1 MSNIMPTRIG
11 LSVAALLGLVALT
24 GADWAQFRGSDT
36 TGKTTDKALPPT
48 EWSVKLEKTD
58 KRDGTEAKNVAWS
71 VELPA
76 RGVSSPIVVGDK
88 VFVTSS
94 SGPKQDRLVV
104 TCYSTTDGKQL
115 WDRKFWA
122 TGRTFC
128 HPTSSVAAPTPASD
142 GTRIFAFYSSNDLV
156 CLDLDGNLLW
166 YRGLTLE
173 HPAAANDVGM
183 AASPLVAAGMVVV
196 QLESKGDSFA
206 MGIDAATGETRW
218 SVPRTSQMNWTS
230 PTLFKPGS
238 ADPLVLLQ
246 SPDKLTAH
254 NIRTGEVVWT
264 YESKCAEISSATTEG
279 ETIYLPAQ
287 GMTALKSGAGSSNWE
302 KVWQEKELAPGS
314 PSPVV
319 ADGRV
324 YVINR
329 AGVMQCGEAE
339 SGKTLWKLR
348 VKGPYWATPLA
359 IGDLLYV
366 VNQDGLAQVVRAGAK
381 EGEVVATNDFGEPVF
396 GSPAYADGALYFRGD
411 KHLWKIAKP

>member
-1 MSNIMPTRIG
+1 MQTRLRIH
-11 LSVAALLGLVALT
+11 LAAMLGLVCLT

-36 TGKTTDKALPPT
+36 TGKTSASALPPT
-48 EWSVKLEKTD
+48 EWSVALEKTD
-58 KRDGTEAKNVAWS
+58 KREATVAKNVAWS
-71 VELPA
+71 AELPA
-76 RGVSSPIVVGDK
+76 RGVSSPIVVGNK
-88 VFVTSS
+88 VFVTSV
-94 SGPKQDRLVV
+94 SGAKQDRLIVG
-104 TCYSTTDGKQL
+104 CYSTADGKRL
-115 WDRKFWA
+115 WERKYWA

-128 HPTSSVAAPTPASD
+128 HPVSSVAAPTPASD
-142 GTRIFAFYSSNDLV
+142 GQRIFAFYSSNDLA

-183 AASPLVAAGMVVV
+183 AASPLAAAGMVVV

-230 PTLFKPGS
+230 PTLFKPGK

-254 NIRTGEVVWT
+254 NIHTGEVVWT
-264 YESKCAEISSATTEG
+264 FESKCAEISSATADG
-279 ETIYLPAQ
+279 DTIYLPGQ
-287 GMTALKSGAGSSNWE
+287 GLTALKSGEGSSNWE
-302 KVWQEKELAPGS
+302 KVWTQKNLSAS
-314 PSPVV
+314 NPSPIIVG
-319 ADGRV
+319 GRV

-329 AGVMQCGEAE
+329 AGVMQCGEAA
-339 SGKTLWKLR
+339 SGKELWKLR
-348 VKGPYWATPLA
+348 TKGPYWATPLS

-366 VNQDGLAQVVRAGAK
+366 VNQDGLAQVVKTGEK
-381 EGEVVATNDFGEPVF
+381 EGEVVASNDFGEPVF

>member
-1 MSNIMPTRIG
+1 MRIHLAATIG
-11 LSVAALLGLVALT
+11 LIGLICLT
-24 GADWAQFRGSDT
+24 GADWAQFRGTDT
-36 TGKTTDKALPPT
+36 KGKTSETAMPPT

-58 KRDGTEAKNVAWS
+58 KREASEPKNVAWS
-71 VELPA
+71 AELPA
-76 RGVSSPIVVGDK
+76 RGVSSPIVVGNK

-94 SGPKQDRLVV
+94 AGPKQDRLIV
-104 TCYSTTDGKQL
+104 TCFSTTDGKQL
-115 WDRKFWA
+115 WERKFWA

-128 HPTSSVAAPTPASD
+128 HPVSSVAAPTPASD

-183 AASPLVAAGMVVV
+183 AASPLAAAGMVVV

-206 MGIDAATGETRW
+206 TGIDAATGETRW
-218 SVPRTSQMNWTS
+218 SVPRTSSMNWTS

-238 ADPLVLLQ
+238 GDPLVLLQ

-279 ETIYLPAQ
+279 ETIYLP
-287 GMTALKSGAGSSNWE
+287 GEGLTALKSGAGSSNWE
-302 KVWQEKELAPGS
+302 KVWQQKNLTAS
-314 PSPVV
+314 NPSPIVV
-319 ADGRV
+319 DGRV
-324 YVINR
+324 YVVNR
-329 AGVMQCGEAE
+329 VGVMQCGETT
-339 SGKTLWKLR
+339 SGKELWKLR
-348 VKGPYWATPLA
+348 TKGPYWATPLA
-359 IGDLLYV
+359 IGGLLYL
-366 VNQDGLAQVVRAGAK
+366 VNQDGLAQVVKTGET
-381 EGEVVATNDFGEPVF
+381 EGEIVATNDFGEPVF